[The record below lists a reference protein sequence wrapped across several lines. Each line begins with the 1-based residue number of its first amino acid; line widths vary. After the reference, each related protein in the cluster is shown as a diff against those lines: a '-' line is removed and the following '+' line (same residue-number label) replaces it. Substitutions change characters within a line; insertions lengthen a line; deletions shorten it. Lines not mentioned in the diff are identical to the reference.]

1 MQMEGGEETPRPFY
15 LAAGLNGDSEQVPL
29 RDFRNR

>member
-1 MQMEGGEETPRPFY
+1 MQMGGGEETPRPFY
-15 LAAGLNGDSEQVPL
+15 LAVRLNGDSEQGPL